1 MSITLNVG
9 GWDRK
14 LRFILG
20 IALLALAWFG
30 VLKGWAATAAYVV
43 AAIALVTGVVR
54 YCPANSILGINTR
67 KQ

>member
-1 MSITLNVG
+1 MSLTLNVG

-14 LRFILG
+14 LRLVLG

-30 VLKGWAATAAYVV
+30 VLKGWAAAAAYVV
-43 AAIALVTGVVR
+43 AVIAVITGVVG

-67 KQ
+67 RQ

>member
-1 MSITLNVG
+1 MSLTLNVG

-14 LRFILG
+14 LRLILG
-20 IALLALAWFG
+20 IALLALAGFG

-54 YCPANSILGINTR
+54 YCPANSIPGINTR